1 MIATLRCQTTKRNHI
16 HIVGLSPFQ
25 RRNVLHKATVNPL
38 ETDDD
43 AGGVQSG
50 TVVEKSS
57 EDNRALQRNGKCRY
71 QLLQ

>member
-1 MIATLRCQTTKRNHI
+1 MIVTLRCRTTKRNHI

-25 RRNVLHKATVNPL
+25 RLNVLNKAPVNPL

-50 TVVEKSS
+50 TVVEESPQDS
-57 EDNRALQRNGKCRY
+57 RPLRRNRKRR
-71 QLLQ
+71 